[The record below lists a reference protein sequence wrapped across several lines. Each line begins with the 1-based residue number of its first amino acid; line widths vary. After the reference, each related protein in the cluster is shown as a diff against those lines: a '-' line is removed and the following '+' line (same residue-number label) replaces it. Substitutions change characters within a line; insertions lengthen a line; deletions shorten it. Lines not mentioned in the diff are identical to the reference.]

1 MTMHVAPSKPQAP
14 KAPPTR
20 SKFVLVPSKLEA
32 NRIVPIEGAEKH
44 TLTLKEMFARFAPS
58 NERVAKEKIVGL
70 RPGCYF
76 GLMRDEQD
84 PKQTRNFTVFNPS
97 RDNKVDWL
105 LRKMPTL
112 PGRIVEL
119 YEVETAQLDT
129 EVSNEHS
136 GEKNDKP

>member
-1 MTMHVAPSKPQAP
+1 MTMNVASPSKPQTT
-14 KAPPTR
+14 PPTR

-32 NRIVPIEGAEKH
+32 NRIVAVEGAEKI

-76 GLMRDEQD
+76 GLMRDELD
-84 PKQTRNFTVFNPS
+84 PKRVRNFTVFNPS

-105 LRKMPTL
+105 LRQQPTL
-112 PGRIVEL
+112 PARIVEL
-119 YEVETAQLDT
+119 YEVETAQLDA
-129 EVSNEHS
+129 EISNVRS
-136 GEKNDKP
+136 DEKNDKP